1 MGMTGKRTYTD
12 YLHDM
17 LDYADQAEQFV
28 AGMRYEQFET
38 DRKTQLAVLYAITII
53 GEAANKIPAS
63 VRDQYPS
70 VPWRTIIDT
79 RNRLLHGYEDI
90 LWPLVWN
97 VIRDHIP
104 PLKAKIIAILAEVE
118 R

>member
-38 DRKTQLAVLYAITII
+38 DRKTQLAVLYK
-53 GEAANKIPAS
+53 NSP
-63 VRDQYPS
+63 
-70 VPWRTIIDT
+70 
-79 RNRLLHGYEDI
+79 
-90 LWPLVWN
+90 
-97 VIRDHIP
+97 
-104 PLKAKIIAILAEVE
+104 
-118 R
+118 